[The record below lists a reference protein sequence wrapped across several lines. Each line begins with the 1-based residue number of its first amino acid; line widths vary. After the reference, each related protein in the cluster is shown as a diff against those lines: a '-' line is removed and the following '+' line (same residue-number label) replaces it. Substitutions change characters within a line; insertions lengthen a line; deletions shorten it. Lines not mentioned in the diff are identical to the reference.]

1 MGVMRAPQGGNGEGD
16 DSAVH
21 VKGVGRPRVR
31 RSRGWS
37 LETAAREFVWLWDS
51 RHGTSFMEIANRE
64 GVTPSRVRF
73 GVARARSHE
82 RSARGSG
89 PTHPPR
95 LSPLFP
101 VGPYT
106 PTSPCG
112 HDRPIRIGSSLCCM
126 VCHVSGLDG
135 HPAFARDP
143 KTDPAPEPPLPET
156 PLAAKP
162 AKETRKQK
170 RKRLQEAKG
179 AGK

>member
-1 MGVMRAPQGGNGEGD
+1 MGVPRAPQGVHGEAD
-16 DSAVH
+16 DSVDP
-21 VKGVGRPRVR
+21 VRVIRKRRPR

-51 RHGTSFMEIANRE
+51 RHGTSFQEIANRE
-64 GVTPSRVRF
+64 GVTPSRVKF
-73 GVARARSHE
+73 GVARAKSHE
-82 RSARGSG
+82 RSSRSAGQT
-89 PTHPPR
+89 PVPR

-106 PTSPCG
+106 PASPCG
-112 HDRPIRIGSSLCCM
+112 HHRPIRAGSSLCCM

-143 KTDPAPEPPLPET
+143 KTDPTPEPAPPES
-156 PLAAKP
+156 LLDALP

-170 RKRLQEAKG
+170 RKRLQADKG
-179 AGK
+179 GVK